1 MYIDISSNETREIVT
16 VATIYVAT
24 FMISRNFLSIKIK
37 NREIKLFNGLDD
49 LTIFKVVP
57 WVDRRQGP

>member
-24 FMISRNFLSIKIK
+24 FMISRNFLSINNK

-49 LTIFKVVP
+49 LTII
-57 WVDRRQGP
+57 